1 MNEVKIIRSRR
12 RTVAIQITSDM
23 QVIARVPLRMSD
35 RDVRRLIDEKQ
46 GWIEKHLE
54 MMRKRQKTEGRDPL
68 PAFTREEI
76 EDLADRALQ
85 EIPPRVAYFAEKA
98 GVSYGRITIRNQV
111 TRWGSCSSKGNLN
124 FNCLLMLCPE
134 DVRDYVIV
142 HELCH
147 IKEMNHSP
155 RFWNEVARL
164 LPDYDEQR
172 KWLQKEGSSL
182 IGRLRKAKNK

>member
-1 MNEVKIIRSRR
+1 
-12 RTVAIQITSDM
+12 
-23 QVIARVPLRMSD
+23 
-35 RDVRRLIDEKQ
+35 
-46 GWIEKHLE
+46 
-54 MMRKRQKTEGRDPL
+54 
-68 PAFTREEI
+68 
-76 EDLADRALQ
+76 
-85 EIPPRVAYFAEKA
+85 
-98 GVSYGRITIRNQV
+98 
-111 TRWGSCSSKGNLN
+111 
-124 FNCLLMLCPE
+124 MLCPE
-134 DVRDYVIV
+134 DVMDYVIV